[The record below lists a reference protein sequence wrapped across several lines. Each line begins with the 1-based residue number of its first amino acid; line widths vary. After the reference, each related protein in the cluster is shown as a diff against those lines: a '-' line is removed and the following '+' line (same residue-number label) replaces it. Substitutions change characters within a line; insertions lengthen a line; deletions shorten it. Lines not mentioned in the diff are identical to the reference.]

1 MKIEM
6 VGINKS
12 FSKNKVLKDACFHLE
27 SGEIHALMGENGAG
41 KSTLMKIL
49 TGVYKKDSG
58 KILVDGKSV
67 EYKHPVEAEKSGIVF
82 IHQELNVV
90 PDLTVIE
97 NLFLGKELRN
107 KFGILNEKLMKYE
120 ASEIFKVLGVEI
132 DLDDVIGKLSIG
144 KQQMVEIAKALMANA
159 KVLIMDEP
167 TAALTPRECNVLFDV
182 VRYLRG
188 KGVSIVYISHRMEE
202 IFELC
207 DRITILRDGNY
218 VGTKFI
224 KQTTMDEI
232 IKMMIGREI
241 TEKYP
246 KIENELGDIVLKVE
260 NLTKKGMFENISFEV
275 RKGEILGV
283 SGLMGAGRSEIMNVI
298 FGNIKVD
305 EGKIII
311 DDNEVNIRSPRDAI
325 NFGIGFVTEDRKNE
339 GLILD
344 STIRENIALTNL
356 DLISNKFGI
365 IDSNKEIKTVEKD
378 IEKFKIKCSS
388 SEQICG
394 GLSGGNQQ
402 KVVFAKWIDLNPKI
416 FILDEPTRGVD
427 VGSKKEIYN
436 IINEL
441 IARGVGI
448 ILVSSELPEVLGLSD
463 RVLVINEGK
472 VSGILNRK
480 DATQENVMKLAVG
493 GSLL

>member
-12 FSKNKVLKDACFHLE
+12 FSKNKVLKDAEFYLE

-97 NLFLGKELRN
+97 NLFLGKELKN

-182 VRYLRG
+182 VRHLRE

-283 SGLMGAGRSEIMNVI
+283 SGLMGAGRSEIMNAI

-344 STIRENIALTNL
+344 NTIRENIALTNL

-441 IARGVGI
+441 ISRGVGI

-493 GSLL
+493 GSL

>member
-1 MKIEM
+1 
-6 VGINKS
+6 
-12 FSKNKVLKDACFHLE
+12 
-27 SGEIHALMGENGAG
+27 
-41 KSTLMKIL
+41 
-49 TGVYKKDSG
+49 
-58 KILVDGKSV
+58 
-67 EYKHPVEAEKSGIVF
+67 
-82 IHQELNVV
+82 
-90 PDLTVIE
+90 
-97 NLFLGKELRN
+97 
-107 KFGILNEKLMKYE
+107 
-120 ASEIFKVLGVEI
+120 
-132 DLDDVIGKLSIG
+132 
-144 KQQMVEIAKALMANA
+144 
-159 KVLIMDEP
+159 
-167 TAALTPRECNVLFDV
+167 
-182 VRYLRG
+182 
-188 KGVSIVYISHRMEE
+188 
-202 IFELC
+202 
-207 DRITILRDGNY
+207 
-218 VGTKFI
+218 
-224 KQTTMDEI
+224 
-232 IKMMIGREI
+232 
-241 TEKYP
+241 
-246 KIENELGDIVLKVE
+246 LKVE

-283 SGLMGAGRSEIMNVI
+283 SGLMGAGRSEIMNAI

-311 DDNEVNIRSPRDAI
+311 DGNEVNIRSPRDAI

-344 STIRENIALTNL
+344 NTIRENIALTNL

-493 GSLL
+493 GSL